1 MEKFHKTLTPTPN
14 GFMKAFFLGGGA
26 SRIKDQT
33 VLLEC
38 LTVEKGLKMAKC
50 FQSSLS
56 FM

>member
-26 SRIKDQT
+26 SRTKDQT